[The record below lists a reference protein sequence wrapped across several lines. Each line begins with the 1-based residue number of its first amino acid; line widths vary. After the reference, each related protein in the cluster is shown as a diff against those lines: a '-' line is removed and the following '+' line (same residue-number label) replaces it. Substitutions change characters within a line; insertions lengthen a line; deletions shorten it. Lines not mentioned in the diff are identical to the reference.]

1 MKRLSFAIM
10 LALCTMGVW
19 AQEGIKVE
27 FEGANPNIFDFAWSY
42 LINYDPNTE
51 DYEATSGIRDALE
64 RYLQNENQDD
74 GVTLIVDKKAGFI
87 SYEHLHQGHAQLIE
101 MCFWNEADKKH
112 KLFAYSNWSYFNGHP
127 ELGQFD
133 ALAFYRYDN
142 ATKTM
147 EYTLTPGF
155 DVTYEN
161 GTTYSLPRVGK
172 DIKVN
177 KWDGGMK
184 NQTTLKWNGHG
195 FDEQPAAKSGQAVGQ
210 KWRSMKDFKE
220 GLAPVMNDEEFWG
233 FVDETGKLVIPCRY
247 RQVGSFS
254 EGLAYVS
261 DDYQFYGYI
270 DKTGR
275 LVIPMDFKEA
285 GNFENG
291 KADVTT
297 ENNKAAVIDKT
308 GKIIK

>member
-1 MKRLSFAIM
+1 
-10 LALCTMGVW
+10 
-19 AQEGIKVE
+19 
-27 FEGANPNIFDFAWSY
+27 
-42 LINYDPNTE
+42 
-51 DYEATSGIRDALE
+51 
-64 RYLQNENQDD
+64 
-74 GVTLIVDKKAGFI
+74 
-87 SYEHLHQGHAQLIE
+87 
-101 MCFWNEADKKH
+101 
-112 KLFAYSNWSYFNGHP
+112 
-127 ELGQFD
+127 
-133 ALAFYRYDN
+133 
-142 ATKTM
+142 M
-147 EYTLTPGF
+147 EYALTPGF
-155 DVTYEN
+155 DVIYEN

-195 FDEQPAAKSGQAVGQ
+195 FDEQPAAKSVGQ

-261 DDYQFYGYI
+261 EDYQFYGYI

>member
-74 GVTLIVDKKAGFI
+74 NVTLIVDKKAGFI
-87 SYEHLHQGHAQLIE
+87 SYEHLHQGHAQL
-101 MCFWNEADKKH
+101 
-112 KLFAYSNWSYFNGHP
+112 
-127 ELGQFD
+127 GQFD
-133 ALAFYRYDN
+133 ALTFYRYDN
-142 ATKTM
+142 ATRTM
-147 EYTLTPGF
+147 EYALTPGF
-155 DVTYEN
+155 DVIYEN

-195 FDEQPAAKSGQAVGQ
+195 FDEQPAAKSVGQ
-210 KWRSMKDFKE
+210 KWRSMMDYKE

-233 FVDETGKLVIPCRY
+233 YVDETGKLVIPCRY

-308 GKIIK
+308 GKIINNL

>member
-74 GVTLIVDKKAGFI
+74 NVTLIVDKKAGFI

-127 ELGQFD
+127 ELGLRCDLREWHYLF
-133 ALAFYRYDN
+133 
-142 ATKTM
+142 
-147 EYTLTPGF
+147 TP
-155 DVTYEN
+155 
-161 GTTYSLPRVGK
+161 PRG
-172 DIKVN
+172 
-177 KWDGGMK
+177 
-184 NQTTLKWNGHG
+184 QGHQS
-195 FDEQPAAKSGQAVGQ
+195 E
-210 KWRSMKDFKE
+210 
-220 GLAPVMNDEEFWG
+220 
-233 FVDETGKLVIPCRY
+233 
-247 RQVGSFS
+247 QVGRRYEKPDHPEMERSR
-254 EGLAYVS
+254 
-261 DDYQFYGYI
+261 I
-270 DKTGR
+270 R
-275 LVIPMDFKEA
+275 
-285 GNFENG
+285 
-291 KADVTT
+291 
-297 ENNKAAVIDKT
+297 
-308 GKIIK
+308 